1 MGKKLNMLFVLIL
14 SIGLVGFLS
23 GCTYGSSITLYSN
36 ENNSN
41 SKMSM
46 TYKKFSGYKAT
57 DITVAEG
64 EKVEVNVSIESK
76 EGKLGL
82 TILKKKDSKG
92 GKEETV
98 YEGKELPTS
107 NFKVI
112 LDKTG
117 DYNIKVTGEKSNGSY
132 KITWDKVDD
141 KMDDK

>member
-1 MGKKLNMLFVLIL
+1 MGKKLKMLFVLIL
-14 SIGLVGFLS
+14 SIGLVS
-23 GCTYGSSITLYSN
+23 GCTYGSSVTLYSN
-36 ENNSN
+36 EDNSN

-57 DITVAEG
+57 DITVDEG
-64 EKVEVNVSIESK
+64 EKIEVSVNIESK

-82 TILKKKDSKG
+82 TILKKKDNKG

-107 NFKVI
+107 DFKVI
-112 LDKTG
+112 LDKAG

-141 KMDDK
+141 K